1 MRIQAQSAY
10 VAMVTICVAEM
21 AFAIAFCADHRQPT
35 QDPQPTKAE
44 VTLRQFLQAYLHAA
58 SGVSDKTT
66 RYQAAFVDL
75 NGDGTPEAIVYVTGG
90 AWCGSG
96 GCTTLVLTR
105 TGSSYRV
112 ISKIPI
118 TRPPIRVLKTV
129 SNGWRDISVW
139 VQGGGIQQGYEAE
152 LTFNGKSY
160 PANPSIPPAR
170 RPIERV
176 AGEMVVSASM
186 QGVPLY
192 P

>member
-1 MRIQAQSAY
+1 MSIQARSAY
-10 VAMVTICVAEM
+10 VAVVTIWMAEM
-21 AFAIAFCADHRQPT
+21 ALAVAFCADRRQPK
-35 QDPQPTKAE
+35 QDRQPTKAE
-44 VTLRQFLQAYLHAA
+44 VIVRQFLQAYLHTA
-58 SGVSDKTT
+58 SGASDKTT

-75 NGDGTPEAIVYVTGG
+75 NGDGIPEAIVYFTGG

-105 TGSSYRV
+105 SGSSYRV

-129 SNGWRDISVW
+129 SNGWRGLSVW
-139 VQGGGIQQGYEAE
+139 VQGGGIQPGYEAE
-152 LTFNGKSY
+152 LRFNGKSY

-170 RPIERV
+170 RPIERA
-176 AGEMVVSASM
+176 AGEVVVSASM